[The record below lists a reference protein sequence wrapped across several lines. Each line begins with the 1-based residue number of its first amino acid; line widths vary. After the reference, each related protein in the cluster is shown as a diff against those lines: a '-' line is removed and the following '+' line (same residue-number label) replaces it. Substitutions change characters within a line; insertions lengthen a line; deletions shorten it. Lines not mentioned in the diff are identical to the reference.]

1 MRRTGTTIAAVN
13 LRKGPGTE
21 HAILT
26 ALKPRTSV
34 DIIEQ
39 EGYWLHVNAG
49 EREGY
54 VHSKFVFVEEEKGVP
69 EGFLKEKV
77 DTAASTTT
85 AAAAAST
92 TTTAG
97 AVSLAEVPMAVPD
110 AEKIIVDPKAP
121 GLGLERL
128 VANTWNRYGG
138 LLTVLSEQLQIDP
151 AVAVAVLAVESGGR
165 GFGPDG
171 RMLIRFENQIFFD
184 KWGRNNADRYFQH
197 FTFNQ
202 DKRWMEHK
210 WRPAPDQGWREFH
223 GNQAAEWEVLNFAK
237 SLNDTA
243 AKLSISMGGP
253 QIMGFNYAMIGY
265 ESVQQMFDAFA
276 ASERNQ
282 VIAFFD
288 FVQGAGTTS
297 RRIIALQERDFNT
310 FASMYNGPGQAG
322 KYGSLIRNVFDAFHR
337 LKSGQPA

>member
-1 MRRTGTTIAAVN
+1 MRRTGITIAAVN

-21 HAILT
+21 HAVIT
-26 ALKPRTSV
+26 ALKPKTPV

-39 EGYWLHVNAG
+39 EGYWLHVSVG
-49 EREGY
+49 QQEGY
-54 VHSKFVFVEEEKGVP
+54 VHTKFVQADEEKGVP
-69 EGFLKEKV
+69 DGFLKEKV
-77 DTAASTTT
+77 DTPATSTTTSTT
-85 AAAAAST
+85 AAAS
-92 TTTAG
+92 G
-97 AVSLAEVPMAVPD
+97 GQVSLADVPLAPPE
-110 AEKIIVDPKAP
+110 AEKIIVDAKTP
-121 GLGLERL
+121 GLGLQRL
-128 VANTWNRYGG
+128 VAYTWNRYGG
-138 LLTVLSEQLQIDP
+138 LLSAMSEHLQIDP

-184 KWGRNNADRYFQH
+184 KWGRNNSDRYFQH
-197 FTFNQ
+197 FAFNQ

-210 WRPAPDQGWREFH
+210 WRPAPDQDWREFH
-223 GNQAAEWEVLNFAK
+223 GNQATEWEVFNFAK
-237 SLNDTA
+237 GLNDTA

-265 ESVQQMFDAFA
+265 ESVQQMFDGFA

-282 VIAFFD
+282 VVAFFD
-288 FVQGAGTTS
+288 FIQGAGTNS
-297 RRIIALQERDFNT
+297 RRIVALQERDFNT

-322 KYGSLIRNVFDAFHR
+322 KYGSLIRNVFDAYHA